1 MTVLGNF
8 RIGTKIF
15 SIVVMLSLVAAAIAA
30 MGIDAMR
37 TYDAQVEQITRASQR
52 AVVGERVNGAIL
64 SVVMDS
70 RGIYMSRD
78 AEEVRKYGRPLLEN
92 LSRMERLLAEWSALL
107 PDDQKEKFAQAKA
120 DAGRFVQFRTEL
132 VRLGTEVGIT
142 AAREYGDNTANRE
155 NRAALNR
162 EIERFADQNNVLIA
176 DLSVKLDAYYTGRIQ
191 LVVAIAA
198 IGILLAGGL
207 ALLIQRLGIT
217 HPVGRMTQAMTEVAG
232 GRLEIDVPARGQK
245 DEIGKLAD
253 ALERFKAAGLENR
266 RLQADQ
272 KEAEKRAGA
281 EKKSALNKM
290 ADAFEASVK
299 GVVQA
304 LSAAATQMQSSA
316 QSLSS
321 IAEEASRQS
330 TAVAAASEQA
340 STNVQTVASAAEE
353 LSASIAEISRQ
364 VAESS
369 SISGNAVEDAGRTNA
384 QVQALADTAQKIGD
398 VVKLISDIAGQ
409 TNLLA
414 LNATIEAARAG
425 EAGKGFAVVA
435 SEVKGLAAQTA
446 KATEEISA
454 QIKAIQGA
462 TADSVHAI
470 QGITGT
476 IGRLNEIATTI
487 ASAVEEQGA
496 ATKEIARNVQ
506 QASVGTTEVSSN
518 IASVTE
524 AAAETG
530 MASGEV
536 LNAAGDLSKQSER
549 LQTEVDKFLATIR
562 AA

>member
-304 LSAAATQMQSSA
+304 VSAAATQMQSSA